1 MVDALW
7 VLSSRAVGLR
17 STLIVV
23 VILHVSVQGVLRSE
37 GLITVGFLAGDGP
50 VLPGS

>member
-1 MVDALW
+1 MDALW
-7 VLSSRAVGLR
+7 ILISRSVGLR
-17 STLIVV
+17 SILIAV
-23 VILHVSVQGVLRSE
+23 VILHVSVQGILRSE